1 MLYSIWKPELNLY
14 EYYQDG
20 KNFLDETPTPKA
32 RAKTK
37 LGSAMSDVS
46 WKVPSGARKVGA
58 GAIAKGIVVHRA
70 SSDSIS
76 TLEGAL
82 DGLLDSSAFK
92 IYTLLAIAFGIYK
105 YCVK

>member
-1 MLYSIWKPELNLY
+1 MLYSVWKPEISLY
-14 EYYQDG
+14 AYYQDP
-20 KNFLDETPTPKA
+20 KNFLDETPTPKV
-32 RAKTK
+32 RNRTK
-37 LGSAMSDVS
+37 LGVALADVS
-46 WKVPSGARKVGA
+46 WEVPSTARLIGN
-58 GAIAKGIVVHRA
+58 GPIAKGIVVHRA
-70 SSDSIS
+70 SSGSIS